1 MDPREYEVMYR
12 VELQHWWYR
21 GMEAVT
27 RAMFHRWLPRQ
38 DGLRILDAGCGT
50 GAAMTTYLR
59 EFGIVTGCD
68 LSRLALDF
76 CRRREAGRL
85 AQASVLDLPFAPA
98 SFDLVASF
106 DVLYERAVPSDLAAL
121 REFAR
126 LLAPGGFL
134 FLRLP
139 AYDWLRG
146 AHDVVIHTAR
156 RYTTGRIAGLLAE
169 SGFFPMH
176 LTYANTLLFPAAALK
191 RLLERLLP
199 VHSGASD
206 LELELGPF
214 NGILHRVL
222 AAEAPWVA
230 SRGWPFGLSV
240 LALAR
245 KGPAP

>member
-1 MDPREYEVMYR
+1 MYR
-12 VELQHWWYR
+12 VELHHWWYR
-21 GMEAVT
+21 GMEAIT
-27 RAMFHRWLPRQ
+27 RAIFRHWLPRQ
-38 DGLRILDAGCGT
+38 AGLRILDAGCGT

-59 EFGIVTGCD
+59 EFGTVTGCD

-76 CRRREAGRL
+76 CRKRQAVRL
-85 AQASVLDLPFAPA
+85 VQASVLDLPFAPA

-106 DVLYERAVPSDLAAL
+106 DVLYEQAVPSDHLAM

-156 RYTTGRIAGLLAE
+156 RYTARRLADLLVE
-169 SGFFPMH
+169 NDFTPMH
-176 LTYANTLLFPAAALK
+176 LTYANTLLFPVAALK
-191 RLLERLLP
+191 RLSERLLP
-199 VHSGASD
+199 VRREGSD
-206 LELELGPF
+206 LELEPGPL
-214 NGILHRVL
+214 NGILHKVL
-222 AAEAPWVA
+222 AAEAPWAA
-230 SRGWPFGLSV
+230 SSRLPFGLSV

-245 KGPAP
+245 KAASA